1 MKWLIASIGRP
12 RLAYARLGIDDYLTR
27 LRRHADV
34 ELLALRGGT
43 AAEEGRALLE
53 RTAGCHRI
61 VLDERGD
68 RLSSTEFAR
77 LIDGLQQDRVRRVA
91 VLVGG
96 ADGHRAEVRAQ
107 ADQVL
112 SLSPMTLQHELA
124 LVVLLEQI
132 YRAHAIL
139 SGAPYHR
146 E

>member
-12 RLAYARLGIDDYLTR
+12 RLAHARLGVEDYLSR
-27 LRRHADV
+27 SRRFAEV

-43 AAEEGRALLE
+43 SAGEGRALLE
-53 RTAGCHRI
+53 RTAGCHRL

-68 RLSSTEFAR
+68 RLTSREFAR
-77 LIDGLQQDRVRRVA
+77 LIDGLEQTSVRRAA

-96 ADGHRAEVRAQ
+96 ADGHSADVRGQ
-107 ADQVL
+107 ADRVL
-112 SLSPMTLQHELA
+112 SLSSFTLQHELA

-132 YRAHAIL
+132 YRAYSIL
-139 SGAPYHR
+139 RGTPYHR